1 MIPNNTISTGT
12 PSDMW
17 TRKPS

>member
-1 MIPNNTISTGT
+1 MIPNDTISTGT